1 MEAAGP
7 SEILVN
13 TSNRAFIALQEQTA
27 VLMQPLKVN
36 QTSYK

>member
-13 TSNRAFIALQEQTA
+13 TSNRAFIELKQQTN
-27 VLMQPLKVN
+27 VLMQLLKIN
-36 QTSYK
+36 QASYK